1 MLVFVIIRVN
11 VNKHQFPT
19 VITHHWRSG
28 QQGLL
33 LPLIK
38 TLTKVFAGYRT
49 FFSPFMQ
56 EPAEKLLKYKTK
68 QLNYIN
74 VHEATCPEANRFHRF
89 HVLPVLICS
98 RKMKTMY
105 HLYSLLGRTLFQL
118 VSEPDPRTRERAR
131 VWLLQYA
138 CTVSLQNLII
148 G

>member
-1 MLVFVIIRVN
+1 MAQADSTKVEIKMERRFCYHLEIGKTVAGVCH
-11 VNKHQFPT
+11 HQGECEQTPISYCHYT
-19 VITHHWRSG
+19 SLEVRGW
-28 QQGLL
+28 QGLL

-98 RKMKTMY
+98 REMKTMY
-105 HLYSLLGRTLFQL
+105 HL
-118 VSEPDPRTRERAR
+118 
-131 VWLLQYA
+131 
-138 CTVSLQNLII
+138 
-148 G
+148 